1 MLVSFPASAVINRSR
16 AGTGGRIAC
25 VMPAGKRS
33 RRARLTSHPIPFP
46 SPSTCPEG
54 QMIGEDGWLITTMWE
69 MHVSAS
75 VQLPLLEYGLATG
88 TVGQGEGAWA
98 LRGSLVYGRRI
109 LDAFHDGLHPAAHC
123 AQSVLPSP
131 SSSSNSGSCRP

>member
-1 MLVSFPASAVINRSR
+1 
-16 AGTGGRIAC
+16 
-25 VMPAGKRS
+25 
-33 RRARLTSHPIPFP
+33 
-46 SPSTCPEG
+46 
-54 QMIGEDGWLITTMWE
+54 MIGEDGWLITTMWE

-109 LDAFHDGLHPAAHC
+109 LDAFHDGLHPAAHR